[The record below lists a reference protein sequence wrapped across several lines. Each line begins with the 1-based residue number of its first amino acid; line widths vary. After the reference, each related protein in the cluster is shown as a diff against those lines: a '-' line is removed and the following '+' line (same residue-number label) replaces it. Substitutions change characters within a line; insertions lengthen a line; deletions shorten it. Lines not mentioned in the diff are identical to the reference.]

1 MLARTMNAYKA
12 IVDRVETVGRLHV
25 DEALHIEFL
34 CKHCRITERTLRAAF
49 KTVYATTPYHHLHT
63 LRLHEARLALL
74 NPHPGATV
82 TSVAMQFGFLEL
94 GRFSVEYR
102 EVFGE
107 RPSDTLR
114 RSSESG
120 VPLHAI
126 QVASTPPT
134 FRPPVGLEAVP
145 SSARN
150 ANEAF

>member
-1 MLARTMNAYKA
+1 MLARTMNAYQT
-12 IVDRVETVGRLHV
+12 IVDKVETVGRLHV

-34 CKHCRITERTLRAAF
+34 CKHCRVTERTLRAAF

-102 EVFGE
+102 RTFGE

-114 RSSESG
+114 RSSGSG
-120 VPLHAI
+120 VQPHAI
-126 QVASTPPT
+126 HIAATPPI
-134 FRPPVGLEAVP
+134 FRQLAGVGAVP
-145 SSARN
+145 PSARN